1 MNPGWTWNRQQN
13 YATHWLGQEMQPNE
27 IGRSYDTIAN
37 VWQEPHI
44 QSNGIA
50 QFERAIKFTKTR
62 NHALDIGCGS
72 SGRFFDLLLKHGFQV
87 EGIDISEKMVAL
99 ARQRHPNVPLHQ
111 ADICTW
117 NLPREYDFISAWDS
131 TWHLPLEKQEL
142 VLRKICE
149 GLTQNGVLI
158 FTTGGLD
165 EPGEKSDSC
174 MGPPM
179 YYSVLGIPKTLELLT
194 RFGCICRHL
203 EYDQYPEQHLYVI
216 AQRI

>member
-1 MNPGWTWNRQQN
+1 
-13 YATHWLGQEMQPNE
+13 MQPNE
-27 IGRSYDTIAN
+27 IGRNYDTIAH
-37 VWQEPHI
+37 VWQEPTI
-44 QSNGIA
+44 QSNGLP
-50 QFERAIKFTKTR
+50 QFERAIKFTQAR

-72 SGRFFDLLLKHGFQV
+72 SGRFFDLLIQHGFQV
-87 EGIDISEKMVAL
+87 EGIDISEKMIAL
-99 ARQRHPNVPLHQ
+99 AKERHPNIPLHH

-117 NLPREYDFISAWDS
+117 NFPRKYDFISAWDS

-149 GLTQNGVLI
+149 GLTPKGVFI
-158 FTTGGLD
+158 FTTGGVD

-194 RFGCICRHL
+194 RFKCICRHL
-203 EYDQYPEQHLYVI
+203 EYDQHPEQHLYII
-216 AQRI
+216 AQKT